1 MVVYLGTS
9 SFVVALSVSVASL
22 MELVTLYVT
31 GIIVIFLCC
40 TAATIIGSITIYQL
54 HCKSV
59 STSHHSKL
67 LIVITMVAYI
77 VCSMGD
83 MIQMI
88 LRFRNKSLLESDRL
102 TEFELYLVTGKG
114 ALYYLGNATFFML
127 LLMRIRKSFQVSRCA
142 MG

>member
-1 MVVYLGTS
+1 M
-9 SFVVALSVSVASL
+9 
-22 MELVTLYVT
+22 LYY
-31 GIIVIFLCC
+31 CHQ
-40 TAATIIGSITIYQL
+40 SITIYQL

-77 VCSMGD
+77 VCSLGD

-88 LRFRNKSLLESDRL
+88 LRFKNKSLLESDRL

-114 ALYYLGNATFFML
+114 ALYYLGNATFFMS
-127 LLMRIRKSFQVSRCA
+127 LLMRIRKSFQVSKCA
-142 MG
+142 MGYLSLLLVLSVTFSILYRVILIVAMVQHEEYYNFYTIN